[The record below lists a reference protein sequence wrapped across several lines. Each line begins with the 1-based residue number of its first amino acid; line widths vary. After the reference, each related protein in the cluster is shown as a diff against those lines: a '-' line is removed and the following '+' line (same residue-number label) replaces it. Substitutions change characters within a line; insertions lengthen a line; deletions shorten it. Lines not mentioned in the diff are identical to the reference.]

1 MAKARNSKA
10 FSAIRV
16 QGGLLPPEFL
26 QTVAGLK
33 APNQAGSDYGIPPGL
48 SLKDEIARFWRIA
61 NDIFEGYEARRNLSA
76 VDLKKATVK
85 EWLLPLLTTIL
96 GFPDLSPEGRVSMDS
111 RTFPLSHTTFEGNI
125 PILVTTPDVELE
137 ASDSQFG
144 EEGRRRSPHGL
155 IQELLNGKK
164 EWLWGMVS
172 NGDKIRI
179 LRKNPSLTR
188 PAFLEADLSLIF
200 REQLYPDFVLL
211 WLLFHGSRI
220 SPHNGEVS
228 QCVLEQWRNRSH
240 EEGQRALDHLRD
252 GVTEALKILGN
263 GFLQNQANVPLRRA
277 LSDGELD
284 ANGLFEELL
293 RLVYRLLFLFTAEER
308 NLLLAQDA
316 TDEQK
321 RIYLQGYSLQRLRE
335 KALKRRNYDR
345 YLDIWQGLKILFSG
359 LEKGFAPLGFPAL
372 GGLFKSGN
380 CTYLD
385 NAEISNQRFLEAL
398 RSLAFF
404 HTDSLLVRVNY
415 RDMGAEELGSVYE
428 SLLELSPYIEVDSAP
443 WEFGFVGV
451 DESTRGSARKLS
463 GSYYTPSPLV
473 NELIKSTLDP
483 VIEDVLK
490 QNPQNPRDA
499 LLSLRIIDPACG
511 SGHFL
516 LAAARRL
523 AMELSLLDAGSDT
536 PDEMARQHA
545 FREVIQNCIFGVD
558 RNPLAV
564 ELCRTALWIESVEPG
579 KPLTFLE
586 PHIQCGDS
594 LVGILEP
601 KLMEEGIP
609 DEACKPLS
617 GDSRAVCTKL
627 KRMNSQ
633 FLNERTG
640 SLFVGDEVGASARMV
655 HRGPVLS
662 SLPEDD
668 IDQIEAKRR
677 IWEENL
683 KSPERMR
690 GELCANLYVGA
701 FFAKKNEDT
710 FESVPTN
717 EDLFAALA
725 GKDIRSGLKAN
736 IRNLAQ
742 KHRFFHWFLA
752 FPEVMARSGFDVVIG
767 NPPWERI
774 KLQEQEFFAN
784 RSRWIAEAPNA
795 AERSRRI
802 KELKRPESDKA
813 SKMLYQAFQD
823 ALHESEASSAF
834 IRKGGRFPITG
845 VGDVNTYAVFAETF
859 LNLSSS
865 NGRSGF
871 VVPTGIATD
880 SSTRAFFEKIVDNK
894 NLVSLYDFEN
904 REAIFPGVHRSFKF
918 CLLTL
923 GHEIIN
929 PNFVFFATRVDHLSD
944 DRRRFTLSAE
954 DIERINPNTRTA
966 PVFRSN
972 ADAELTRKI
981 YSRVPILI
989 DEKKGP
995 EGNPWGISFMAM
1007 FHMSNDSGLFRTF
1020 MQLEEQGLKRE
1031 GANWVEEDG
1040 KIWVPLYEA
1049 KMVHHYDHRWAT
1061 FETDGTSS
1069 RDVTDR
1075 EKQNPSYEPL
1085 PRYWVPKEE
1094 VESRIK
1100 NKEWK
1105 HKWLIG
1111 WRDITNATNERTVI
1125 SGIVPRVGCGDTFL
1139 LMFPSETNQTLF
1151 ACLLACLN
1159 SLPQDYCARQKIGG
1173 THLKY
1178 NMFKQL
1184 AILPPRGY
1192 SYESLSFI
1200 KPRVLELTFTSE
1212 AMRPFAEDL
1221 GYQGPPFRW
1230 DPERRA
1236 YLKAELDAYY
1246 ARLYGLTRDELRYI
1260 LDPADVKGED
1270 YPSETFRVL
1279 KKNEIQNFGEYRTAR
1294 SVLQAWDRQNE
1305 IEQ

>member
-1 MAKARNSKA
+1 MAKARNSQA
-10 FSAIRV
+10 FAAIRV

-26 QTVAGLK
+26 QTIAALK
-33 APNQAGSDYGIPPGL
+33 APYQGEPDYGIQTGL
-48 SLKDEIARFWRIA
+48 SLKDEIARYWRIA
-61 NDIFEGYEARRNLSA
+61 NGIFEGYEARRGLSG
-76 VDLKKATVK
+76 VDMKKATMK
-85 EWLLPLLTTIL
+85 EWLLPLLTTVL
-96 GFPDLSPEGRVSMDS
+96 GFPNVSKEGRLSMDS
-111 RTFPLSHTTFEGNI
+111 RTFPLSHTAFDGNI
-125 PILVTTPDVELE
+125 PLLVTTPDVELE

-188 PAFLEADLSLIF
+188 PAFVEADLTMIF
-200 REQLYPDFVLL
+200 REQLYSDFVLL

-263 GFLQNQANVPLRRA
+263 GFLQNQANVYLRRA

-284 ANGLFEELL
+284 ANDLFEELL

-308 NLLLAQDA
+308 NLLLAPDA

-372 GGLFKSGN
+372 GGLFESGN
-380 CTYLD
+380 CPYLN

-404 HTDSLLVRVNY
+404 RTDSFLVRVNY

-483 VIEDVLK
+483 VIEEALG
-490 QNPQNPRDA
+490 QNTQSPRQA

-609 DEACKPLS
+609 DEAYKPLS
-617 GDSRAVCTKL
+617 GDSRSVCTKL

-633 FLNERTG
+633 FLKERTG
-640 SLFVGDEVGASARMV
+640 SLFVGDEVGASARVV
-655 HRGPVLS
+655 HRGPLLS

-690 GELCANLYVGA
+690 GELCANIFVGA
-701 FFAKKNEDT
+701 FFAEKREDS

-752 FPEVMARSGFDVVIG
+752 FSEVMSRGGFDVVIG

-784 RSRWIAEAPNA
+784 RSRRIAEAPNA

-802 KELKRPESDKA
+802 KELKLPESDKA
-813 SKMLYQAFQD
+813 SKILYQAFQD
-823 ALHESEASSAF
+823 ALHESEASSSF
-834 IRKGGRFPITG
+834 IRKGGRFPLTG

-865 NGRSGF
+865 KGRSGF

-880 SSTRAFFEKIVDNK
+880 SSTKAFFEAIVNNR

-904 REAIFPGVHRSFKF
+904 REKIFPAVDSRMKF

-923 GHEIIN
+923 GHDVN
-929 PNFVFFATRVDHLSD
+929 NAQFLFFATRVDHLSD

-972 ADAELTRKI
+972 TDAELTRKI

-989 DEKKGP
+989 DENKGP

-1007 FHMSNDSGLFRTF
+1007 FHMSNDSGLFRTYR
-1020 MQLEEQGLKRE
+1020 QLEEQGLERE
-1031 GANWVEEDG
+1031 GANWVEENG

-1061 FETDGTSS
+1061 FETDGTTP
-1069 RDVTDR
+1069 RDVTDE
-1075 EKQNPSYEPL
+1075 EKQNPFYEPL
-1085 PRYWVPKEE
+1085 PRYWVPRNE
-1094 VESRIK
+1094 VESRLNAKGWK
-1100 NKEWK
+1100 NQ
-1105 HKWLIG
+1105 WLIG
-1111 WRDITNATNERTVI
+1111 WRDVTNVTNERTVV
-1125 SGIVPRVGCGDTFL
+1125 SGIIPVTGVNHK
-1139 LMFPSETNQTLF
+1139 FPLF
-1151 ACLLACLN
+1151 ITTQHVKLIF
-1159 SLPQDYCARQKIGG
+1159 SLYANLVSIAFDYLARQKIGG
-1173 THLKY
+1173 TSLTY
-1178 NMFKQL
+1178 FYLKQL
-1184 AILPPRGY
+1184 PIFPLSFYGTDDLNFILP
-1192 SYESLSFI
+1192 
-1200 KPRVLELTFTSE
+1200 RVFELTFTSE

-1246 ARLYGLTRDELRYI
+1246 ARLYGLTREELRYI

-1294 SVLQAWDRQNE
+1294 LVLQAWDRQEESNND
-1305 IEQ
+1305 